1 MFDCKNKF
9 FKRLL
14 FFSLVF
20 LVFSFFYNQLTYAS
34 ESEKTNVLKHNVD
47 HLKTQQERIISSLKN
62 IEDCLSKKK
71 EAEDE

>member
-1 MFDCKNKF
+1 MLDCKNKF

-20 LVFSFFYNQLTYAS
+20 FVFSFFYNQLTHAS
-34 ESEKTNVLKHNVD
+34 ESEKTSILKQNVG
-47 HLKTQQERIISSLKN
+47 HLKAQQERIISSLKN
-62 IEDCLSKKK
+62 IEDCLSKQK

>member
-34 ESEKTNVLKHNVD
+34 ESEKTNVLKHNVG
-47 HLKTQQERIISSLKN
+47 HLKIQQERIISSLKN
-62 IEDCLSKKK
+62 IEDCLSKQK
-71 EAEDE
+71 ETENE

>member
-1 MFDCKNKF
+1 MLDCKNKF

-20 LVFSFFYNQLTYAS
+20 FVFSFFYNQLTYAS
-34 ESEKTNVLKHNVD
+34 GSEKTSILKQNVD

-62 IEDCLSKKK
+62 IEDCLSKTKGSRR
-71 EAEDE
+71 